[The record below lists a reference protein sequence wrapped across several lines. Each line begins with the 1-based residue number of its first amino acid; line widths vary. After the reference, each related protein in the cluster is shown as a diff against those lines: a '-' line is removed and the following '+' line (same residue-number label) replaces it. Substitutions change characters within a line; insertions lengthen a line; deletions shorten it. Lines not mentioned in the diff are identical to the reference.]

1 VLPPQLTKLVGEKE
15 QRISDL
21 STTQRSES
29 DVIKLEGWESLSKRV
44 EVLESTK
51 IGLEARLAETRD
63 NWAQSRG
70 DRESA
75 VQSLEDQHAKFN
87 KRWAELVHGFAPG
100 SAGSENGDEDLG
112 ALLGE
117 RSAAQAREIVEL
129 EHKLSQA
136 LENVRQ
142 AESTRQALNDAL
154 TMNGSLQAKLDEIKA
169 KYSALRTS
177 TNALLQKGLAPAG
190 PSAQNQNL
198 VALSA
203 DTSSNDLAALSSTE
217 RTATQKDAAASSK
230 EVNSNDPVHS
240 NSHGHGGASNSSS
253 SDNKLEKLHRE
264 HRRMRKELS
273 AAVTSKETAKAK
285 LEKIEKERD
294 TLMESNF
301 RLLKQM
307 TEKDEMNAK
316 SLSTILHLKSMTEE
330 LQKERDSLEQQAKSA
345 SQLALTARLASNAK
359 DRVSEELMKEK
370 EALEMKVE
378 DLESS
383 LAESKRRLD
392 ALSLEFAAE
401 SGKTSTLH
409 SELSNSLN
417 RCQELVGEL
426 EKKSAEIRTLTDTVS
441 KSERETR
448 DLTGKLQKLM
458 KNPSGAG
465 VGGAGGVGESSST
478 TSAFTVDQLNTQISV
493 LKGRLACPVC
503 HYRDKECIIMRCRH
517 MHCKQC
523 VEERISNRSRKC
535 PTCNN
540 KFSDKDV
547 EDVWL
552 N

>member
-1 VLPPQLTKLVGEKE
+1 MPPQLTKLVGEKE
-15 QRISDL
+15 QRISVL

-29 DVIKLEGWESLSKRV
+29 DVVKLEGWDSLSKRV
-44 EVLESTK
+44 EVLESTR
-51 IGLEARLAETRD
+51 IALEAKLAETRD

-70 DRESA
+70 DRDSA

-117 RSAAQAREIVEL
+117 HSEAQAREIVEL

-142 AESTRQALNDAL
+142 AESTRQAHNDAL

-177 TNALLQKGLAPAG
+177 TNALLQKGVAPAG
-190 PSAQNQNL
+190 PSGQNQNS

-217 RTATQKDAAASSK
+217 PPATQKDAAASSK
-230 EVNSNDPVHS
+230 EVHTNDAVHS
-240 NSHGHGGASNSSS
+240 NSHGHAGASNSPS

-330 LQKERDSLEQQAKSA
+330 LRKERDSLEQQAKSA
-345 SQLALTARLASNAK
+345 SQLALTARLASNSK

-370 EALEMKVE
+370 EALEMKVG
-378 DLESS
+378 DLESN

-392 ALSLEFAAE
+392 ALSLAFAAE
-401 SGKTSTLH
+401 SGKSSTLH
-409 SELSNSLN
+409 SELSNALN

-426 EKKSAEIRTLTDTVS
+426 EKKNAEIRTLTDTVS

-465 VGGAGGVGESSST
+465 GGGAGGVGESSSS

>member
-29 DVIKLEGWESLSKRV
+29 DVMKLEGWESLSKRV

-51 IGLEARLAETRD
+51 IGLEAKLSETRD

-75 VQSLEDQHAKFN
+75 VQSLDDQHAKFN

-478 TSAFTVDQLNTQISV
+478 ASAFTVDQLNTQISV

>member
-1 VLPPQLTKLVGEKE
+1 VGEKE
-15 QRISDL
+15 QRISEL
-21 STTQRSES
+21 SITQRSES
-29 DVIKLEGWESLSKRV
+29 DVTKLEGWESLSKRV
-44 EVLESTK
+44 EALESTK
-51 IGLEARLAETRD
+51 RGLESKLAEARD
-63 NWAQSRG
+63 SWAQSRG
-70 DRESA
+70 DRDSA
-75 VQSLEDQHAKFN
+75 VQSLEDQHSKFN

-100 SAGSENGDEDLG
+100 STACENGDEDIG

-117 RSAAQAREIVEL
+117 HGEAQAKEVVEL
-129 EHKLSQA
+129 QHKLSQA

-169 KYSALRTS
+169 KYNALRNA
-177 TNALLQKGLAPAG
+177 TNAAAMQKGAAPGA
-190 PSAQNQNL
+190 PSAQNQN
-198 VALSA
+198 SA
-203 DTSSNDLAALSSTE
+203 TASAEASSSDLAALSSTE
-217 RTATQKDAAASSK
+217 TAAVQKEAAK
-230 EVNSNDPVHS
+230 EAAHANS
-240 NSHGHGGASNSSS
+240 HGGASTSASADS
-253 SDNKLEKLHRE
+253 KLEKLHRE

-316 SLSTILHLKSMTEE
+316 SLSTILHLKSMSEE
-330 LQKERDSLEQQAKSA
+330 LKKERDSLEQQAKSA

-359 DRVSEELMKEK
+359 DRVSEELVKEK
-370 EALEMKVE
+370 EALETKVD
-378 DLESS
+378 DLESE

-392 ALSLEFAAE
+392 AISLEFAAA

-409 SELSNSLN
+409 SELSNALN

-426 EKKSAEIRTLTDTVS
+426 EKKNAEIRTLTDTVS

-458 KNPSGAG
+458 KNPGGGAA
-465 VGGAGGVGESSST
+465 GAGGGGESSSSG
-478 TSAFTVDQLNTQISV
+478 SAFTVDQLNTQISV

>member
-1 VLPPQLTKLVGEKE
+1 MPPQLTKLVGEKE
-15 QRISDL
+15 QRISVL

-29 DVIKLEGWESLSKRV
+29 DVVKLEGWDSLSKRV
-44 EVLESTK
+44 EVLESTR
-51 IGLEARLAETRD
+51 IALEAKLAETRD

-70 DRESA
+70 DRDSA

-117 RSAAQAREIVEL
+117 HSEAQAREIVEL

-177 TNALLQKGLAPAG
+177 TNALLQKGVAPAG
-190 PSAQNQNL
+190 PSGQNQNS

-217 RTATQKDAAASSK
+217 PPATQKDAAASSK
-230 EVNSNDPVHS
+230 EVHTNDAVHS
-240 NSHGHGGASNSSS
+240 NSHGHAGASNSPS

-330 LQKERDSLEQQAKSA
+330 LRKERDSLEQQAKSA
-345 SQLALTARLASNAK
+345 SQLALTARLASNSK

-370 EALEMKVE
+370 EALEMKVG
-378 DLESS
+378 DLESN

-392 ALSLEFAAE
+392 ALSLAFAAE
-401 SGKTSTLH
+401 SGKSSTLH
-409 SELSNSLN
+409 SELSNALN

-426 EKKSAEIRTLTDTVS
+426 EKKNAEIRTLTDTVS

-465 VGGAGGVGESSST
+465 GGGAGGVGESSSS